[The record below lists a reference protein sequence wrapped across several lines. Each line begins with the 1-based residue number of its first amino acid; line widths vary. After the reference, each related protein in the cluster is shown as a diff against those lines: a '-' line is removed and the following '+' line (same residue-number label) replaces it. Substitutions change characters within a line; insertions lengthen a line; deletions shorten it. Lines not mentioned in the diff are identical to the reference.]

1 MLVYFV
7 ICFMLYVSC
16 FMLRNSFTKKRVGT
30 LTLGEKLRQLRNGKR
45 MALNEVSRI
54 TKIQIAYLEYL
65 EEGRWDRLPADVYVR
80 GFLRSYADFLGVG
93 GNVLIKLY
101 EKEKGIKKNLEESK
115 NPQAEKSVQKPIN
128 ISSFVFTPQKI
139 AMSLIAILIFS
150 GLFYLYK
157 EIGSFTDAPR
167 LIILNPQPDTS
178 VDGNSLRV
186 EGVTDKDVRVF
197 VNDQPI
203 LVGDDGKFS
212 ENITLQSGINALN
225 MKAINKFGKET
236 LSSLSIRS
244 NFKEDTAQSG
254 QDGSKEESVLAEL
267 SEIQIEIKVDP
278 GPVWLSVEADENLVF
293 SGTMLSGA
301 VQSFRAGDKIV
312 INSGRA
318 NATYV
323 KFNGKDIG
331 TLGQD
336 PGAVRGVVFN
346 RDTKY

>member
-1 MLVYFV
+1 MCPV
-7 ICFMLYVSC
+7 ICFMLYVIYL
-16 FMLRNSFTKKRVGT
+16 MIRNGFTKKRVGT
-30 LTLGEKLRQLRNGKR
+30 LTLGEKLRQLRTEKR
-45 MALNEVSRI
+45 MALNEASRI
-54 TKIQIAYLEYL
+54 TKIQIIYLEYL
-65 EEGRWDRLPADVYVR
+65 EEGKWDKLPADVYVK
-80 GFLRSYADFLGVG
+80 GFLRSYADFLGVD
-93 GNVLIKLY
+93 GNILIRLY
-101 EKEKGIKKNLEESK
+101 EKEKGIKKNFEKSK
-115 NPQAEKSVQKPIN
+115 NLQVEKIIQKPIN

-139 AMSLIAILIFS
+139 AASLIVILILL

-157 EIGSFTDAPR
+157 EIGSFTDTPR

-186 EGVTDKDVRVF
+186 EGVTDKDVRIF

-203 LVGDDGKFS
+203 LVGDEGKFA
-212 ENITLQSGINALN
+212 ENITLQSGINVLN

-236 LSSLSIRS
+236 LSLLSIQS
-244 NFKEDTAQSG
+244 NSKENVAQSS
-254 QDGSKEESVLAEL
+254 QNELEENLAAADLE
-267 SEIQIEIKVDP
+267 EIQIEIRVDP

-301 VQSFRAGDKIV
+301 VQSFRAKDKIV